1 MMKTMKRFLSMLM
14 ALSILFGL
22 LVSPTMAV
30 SVEESAVTVQPSGK
44 TESSQEKTENAEDTT
59 DDRIV
64 FGDTVIIN
72 DKKLKVDLTG
82 NVQASGE
89 VDYNDPA
96 IVIVAQELKQ
106 IKVLNEDGQKVALT
120 EEQIGTVLY
129 LYQQYLDHWTANA
142 NVLGVQVPFFLTYND
157 NGEDGLGVLGEMLAL
172 ANVPVEDVRSGDY
185 SYDDLVG
192 MIQNFTYGD
201 TLGVQYYGAAIA
213 AARDEVMALVEAS
226 GAQTDAQ
233 KLLVINDWLAHVCT
247 FDMPYIMNSG
257 KADGEKPMV
266 APEPVKFERYDDV
279 YAVIYADYEP
289 QIRQQFH
296 DEIYAQVVA
305 GMRQTYYEN
314 VIRDMVYQGAVEQ
327 GVASAA
333 QTEAFLDAAVQ
344 AYREEKYQE
353 ALEAE
358 EQKVYDETYDAA
370 YREYMNEQCDHTA
383 LTAVVD
389 WDASTADATCGNC
402 GLVFADQA
410 ATVTKESTASTC
422 TEAGEDVYTATVY
435 VVGDDGAALGT
446 LTETKTES
454 VPATGHTYVE
464 GTCSVCGEAETVEEE
479 VTVEETTE
487 ETTTVNVDDDM
498 VTAADAVA
506 TKKANEAVEA
516 AAADIEAAANAAA
529 DAAVAALTDEEKVE
543 LATELVKADE
553 ATMAS
558 IEEQANAAADDF
570 MTENEAAIDADALG
584 FIAGMTDEQ
593 TAAYIESLCDDFI
606 ATAETDGVEV
616 QPGVVMTIEDLTQN
630 TMENEAVIN
639 LGSEEEPYMV
649 TPNEA
654 IVIYADQAAQG
665 LTGGVINY
673 WEGSHFG
680 ALGFGTSV
688 CLGYAKAYTYLV
700 QCLYPEVYGKDG
712 ASTDLT
718 VSENWKTRE
727 ELYYNENGE
736 LDVDAGYVVDLV
748 RVTFDASVT
757 MYGQTEENFNS
768 DHFWNAI
775 KLDGK
780 WYYVDPCYT
789 DVFTEVMMRDRVETD
804 GDMNHLY
811 FLFSH
816 TSCEKLYE
824 GNYSEIKTLYAE
836 LATYTDYEDSWM
848 SRIKSN
854 VYSDGEYFYYLY
866 DSTDMIT
873 LMEESENSMTSDIE
887 ESVYKIV
894 RHKIDSD
901 DTADGDTDYETLVF
915 FNATVDDVA
924 TSVIYDPTTMANV
937 DSELLYELYQRHVDY
952 EEKYPSL
959 SLGMALYEGKVYF
972 NVANCI
978 LSYDPADGALTL
990 VKEYSTVYGKRDD
1003 TKPFGGMAFSVVGS
1017 AEEADFTVVDHPLA
1031 GLTLKGDGKLYV
1043 SVATNFA
1050 FISGKDPLNSADQS
1064 SYGYEFEETNYN
1076 AAYSS
1081 YNDYGGYTDEELAEY
1096 GYTRE
1101 TNDNDEFMWTANFVE
1116 VLDMAHLAGAE
1127 HTYEAVTVD
1136 ATCDRDGYTENI
1148 CTTCGAAEDGSR
1160 VVAEGTACDHHF
1172 ILFTEQ
1178 FYTKDDAGRWNTGE
1192 CYICTVC
1199 LDSVTEP
1206 IKPSEDADYSMTDT
1220 TYEEQLAIYEEE
1232 KAIYDAAAASAGH
1245 HYVPTDATW
1254 AADGT
1259 TVIFSQLT
1267 CDNICTD
1274 KKDLLDCLIADGTVS
1289 VTLSGSIAAEAVVTD
1304 YEGDCAT
1311 GLTAIYTASGEAEGY
1326 PYSVSTPVEIEAGK
1340 HAYEATFTWT
1350 ETEDGGFTATADLV
1364 CAICGDAHEDMAA
1377 TVTYDAASSAAATC
1391 TAAGKDVYS
1400 ASVIV
1405 TDENGNEIGS
1415 ATGSHEVTLEML
1427 PHNYVDAICS
1437 ECGHVQMVAPTVV
1450 SCYSKL
1456 QTSVKVTWTTQ
1467 ENVSGYQLWRTTTP
1481 DDAESW
1487 SLVKTINDPATDRY
1501 TNQGLTEG
1509 VTYYYKV
1516 RAFIT
1521 AEDGTK
1527 VYSDFSNVDYMPA
1540 TVLFDGPY
1548 SNATFRIR
1556 LRWLQIGGAHGY
1568 QIWRLNEDGSW
1579 SIVKTLGDKN
1589 NTLTDDQG
1597 ATTAYSNTGLTAGG
1611 TYTYKMRAFMITEDG
1626 RKVFGAYSDEIT
1638 VGVMPETPD
1647 ATGSSPKTTRAQLSW
1662 DAVNGAAGY
1671 QIWMSTSPDSGFS
1684 IIKSITDGTA
1694 TSYTKYDLQSG
1705 TTYYFKIR
1713 AYVEVDGKKTFG
1725 EYTNVIAITVK

>member
-22 LVSPTMAV
+22 LVTPSMAV

-44 TESSQEKTENAEDTT
+44 TESSQEKNENAEDST

-82 NVQASGE
+82 NVQADGE

-96 IVIVAQELKQ
+96 IVIMAQELRQ

-120 EEQIGTVLY
+120 AEQIGTVLY

-157 NGEDGLGVLGEMLAL
+157 SGEDGLGVLGEMLAL
-172 ANVPVEDVRSGDY
+172 ANVPVEDVRNGDY

-201 TLGVQYYGAAIA
+201 VLGVQYYGEAIA

-226 GAQTDAQ
+226 GAVTDAQ
-233 KLLVINDWLAHVCT
+233 KLLVINDWLAHVNT
-247 FDMPYIMNSG
+247 FDMPYIMNAE
-257 KADGEKPMV
+257 KAEGEKPMV

-279 YAVIYADYEP
+279 YAVIYGDYEP

-296 DEIYAQVVA
+296 DPIYAEVVA
-305 GMRQTYYEN
+305 GMRQTFYEEA
-314 VIRDMVYQGAVEQ
+314 IKAAIYQTVYEQ
-327 GVASAA
+327 AYNGY
-333 QTEAFLDAAVQ
+333 LDAACVHDIQ
-344 AYREEKYQE
+344 SADVAWVEGGETTAE
-353 ALEAE
+353 AA
-358 EQKVYDETYDAA
+358 
-370 YREYMNEQCDHTA
+370 C
-383 LTAVVD
+383 
-389 WDASTADATCGNC
+389 ASCGR
-402 GLVFADQA
+402 VFANIPV
-410 ATVTKESTASTC
+410 TVTKDAEASTDATC
-422 TEAGEDVYTATVY
+422 TEAGVAVY
-435 VVGDDGAALGT
+435 VAPVTVSYTDGEGNEVVVE
-446 LTETKTES
+446 LTETNEVT
-454 VPATGHTYVE
+454 VPATGHTAGE
-464 GTCSVCGEAETVEEE
+464 DGLCTVCGEPAETVET
-479 VTVEETTE
+479 VTQENVTE
-487 ETTTVNVDDDM
+487 TVNEDGEDP
-498 VTAADAVA
+498 AAEL
-506 TKKANEAVEA
+506 K
-516 AAADIEAAANAAA
+516 AAA
-529 DAAVAALTDEEKVE
+529 DAY
-543 LATELVKADE
+543 ATETATAEAGAFMEENAD
-553 ATMAS
+553 
-558 IEEQANAAADDF
+558 
-570 MTENEAAIDADALG
+570 AIAADALG
-584 FIAGMTDEQ
+584 FI
-593 TAAYIESLCDDFI
+593 TATFGEVYAAQFEAQCDAFIES
-606 ATAETDGVEV
+606 AETDGVEV
-616 QPGVVMTIEDLTQN
+616 AEGVVMTIEEITQN

-649 TPNEA
+649 TPNQA
-654 IVIYADQAAQG
+654 IAIYADQAAQG

-673 WEGSHFG
+673 WEGSQFG

-712 ASTDLT
+712 ASSDLT

-727 ELYYNENGE
+727 ELYYDENGE

-748 RVTFDASVT
+748 RITFDASVT
-757 MYGQTEENFNS
+757 MYGQTEDNFNS
-768 DHFWNAI
+768 DHFWNAV

-816 TSCEKLYE
+816 TSCEELYE
-824 GNYSEIKTLYAE
+824 GNYSNIKTLYEE

-854 VYSDGEYFYYLY
+854 VYSDGTYFYYLY

-873 LMEESENSMTSDIE
+873 LMEESENSTNSDIE

-894 RHKIDSD
+894 RHKIDTD

-915 FNATVDDVA
+915 FNASVSGED
-924 TSVIYDPTTMANV
+924 TSVIYDPATKANV
-937 DSELLYELYQRHVDY
+937 DSALLYELYQRHVNY

-978 LSYDPADGALTL
+978 LSYDPANGALTL
-990 VKEYSTVYGKRDD
+990 VKEYSTVYGKRDN
-1003 TKPFGGMAFSVVGS
+1003 TQAFGGMAFSVVGS

-1031 GLTLKGDGKLYV
+1031 GLTLKEDGKLYV

-1050 FISGKDPLNSADQS
+1050 FISGKDPLDSADQS

-1076 AAYSS
+1076 AAYNS

-1101 TNDNDEFMWTANFVE
+1101 INDNDEFMWTANFVE
-1116 VLDMAHLAGAE
+1116 VLDMAHLAGSE
-1127 HTYEAVTVD
+1127 HTYESVSVD
-1136 ATCDRDGYTENI
+1136 ATCDRDGYTENV
-1148 CTTCGAAEDGSR
+1148 CTTCGTAEDGSR

-1172 ILFTEQ
+1172 IAFTEQ

-1206 IKPSEDADYSMTDT
+1206 TKPSEDADYSMTDT
-1220 TYEEQLAIYEEE
+1220 TYEEQLAIYEEK
-1232 KAIYDAAAASAGH
+1232 KAAYDAAAASAGH

-1254 AADGT
+1254 SADGS

-1267 CDNICTD
+1267 CDNVCTD

-1289 VTLSGSIAAEAVVTD
+1289 ATLSGSIAAEAVVTD
-1304 YEGDCAT
+1304 YEGDCST
-1311 GLTAIYTASGEAEGY
+1311 GLVATYTASGDAEGY
-1326 PYSVSTPVEIEAGK
+1326 PYSVSTKVDVEAGK

-1350 ETEDGGFTATADLV
+1350 EAENGGFTATADLTCPV
-1364 CAICGDAHEDMAA
+1364 CGDAHEDVAA
-1377 TVTYDAASSAAATC
+1377 TVTYDAASSTAATC
-1391 TAAGKDVYS
+1391 TATGKDVYS

-1405 TDENGNEIGS
+1405 TDEDGNEIGS
-1415 ATGSHEVTLEML
+1415 ATGIKEVTLEML
-1427 PHNYVDAICS
+1427 PHNYVDSICS
-1437 ECGHVQMVAPTVV
+1437 ECGHVQMVAPTVL

-1487 SLVKTINDPATDRY
+1487 SLTKTINDPATDRY

-1521 AEDGTK
+1521 AEDGSK
-1527 VYSDFSNVDYMPA
+1527 IFSDFSNVDYMPA

-1579 SIVKTLGDKN
+1579 SIVKTLGDKG

-1597 ATTAYSNTGLTAGG
+1597 ATTAYSNTGLTSGG

-1671 QIWMSTSPDSGFS
+1671 QIWMSTAPDSGFS
-1684 IIKSITDGTA
+1684 IAKTIEDGMT

-1705 TTYYFKIR
+1705 SIYYFKIR

>member
-22 LVSPTMAV
+22 LVTPSMAV

-44 TESSQEKTENAEDTT
+44 TESSQEKNENAEDST

-82 NVQASGE
+82 NVQADGE

-96 IVIVAQELKQ
+96 IVIMAQELRQ

-120 EEQIGTVLY
+120 AEQIGTVLY

-157 NGEDGLGVLGEMLAL
+157 SGEDGLGVLGEMLAL
-172 ANVPVEDVRSGDY
+172 ANVPVEDVRNGDY

-201 TLGVQYYGAAIA
+201 VLGVQYYGEAIA

-226 GAQTDAQ
+226 GAVTDAQ
-233 KLLVINDWLAHVCT
+233 KLLVINDWLAHVNT
-247 FDMPYIMNSG
+247 FDMPYIMNAE
-257 KADGEKPMV
+257 KAEGEKPMV
-266 APEPVKFERYDDV
+266 APETVKFERYDDV
-279 YAVIYADYEP
+279 YAVIYGDYEP

-296 DEIYAQVVA
+296 DPIYAEVVA
-305 GMRQTYYEN
+305 GMRQTFYEEA
-314 VIRDMVYQGAVEQ
+314 IKAAIYQTVYEQ
-327 GVASAA
+327 AYNGY
-333 QTEAFLDAAVQ
+333 LDAACVHDIQ
-344 AYREEKYQE
+344 SADVAWVEGGETTAE
-353 ALEAE
+353 AA
-358 EQKVYDETYDAA
+358 
-370 YREYMNEQCDHTA
+370 C
-383 LTAVVD
+383 
-389 WDASTADATCGNC
+389 ASCGR
-402 GLVFADQA
+402 VFANIPV
-410 ATVTKESTASTC
+410 TVTKDAEASTDATC
-422 TEAGEDVYTATVY
+422 TEAGVAVY
-435 VVGDDGAALGT
+435 VAPVTVSYTDGEGNEVVVE
-446 LTETKTES
+446 LTETNEVT
-454 VPATGHTYVE
+454 VPATGHTAGE
-464 GTCSVCGEAETVEEE
+464 DGLCTVCGEPAETVET
-479 VTVEETTE
+479 VTQENVTE
-487 ETTTVNVDDDM
+487 TVNEDGEDP
-498 VTAADAVA
+498 AAEL
-506 TKKANEAVEA
+506 K
-516 AAADIEAAANAAA
+516 AAA
-529 DAAVAALTDEEKVE
+529 DAYAA
-543 LATELVKADE
+543 
-553 ATMAS
+553 
-558 IEEQANAAADDF
+558 
-570 MTENEAAIDADALG
+570 EAATAEAGAFMEENADAIAADALG
-584 FIAGMTDEQ
+584 FI
-593 TAAYIESLCDDFI
+593 TATFGEVYAAQFEAQCDAFIES
-606 ATAETDGVEV
+606 AETDGVEV
-616 QPGVVMTIEDLTQN
+616 AEGVVMTIEEITQN

-649 TPNEA
+649 TPNQA
-654 IVIYADQAAQG
+654 IAIYADQAAQG

-673 WEGSHFG
+673 WEGSQFG

-712 ASTDLT
+712 ASSDLT

-727 ELYYNENGE
+727 ELYYDENGE

-748 RVTFDASVT
+748 RITFDASVT
-757 MYGQTEENFNS
+757 MYGQTEDNFNS
-768 DHFWNAI
+768 DHFWNAV

-816 TSCEKLYE
+816 TSCEELYE
-824 GNYSEIKTLYAE
+824 GNYSNIKTLYEE

-854 VYSDGEYFYYLY
+854 VYSDGTYFYYLY

-873 LMEESENSMTSDIE
+873 LMEESENSTNSDIE

-894 RHKIDSD
+894 RHKIDTD

-915 FNATVDDVA
+915 FNASVSGED
-924 TSVIYDPTTMANV
+924 TSVIYDPATKANV
-937 DSELLYELYQRHVDY
+937 DSALLYELYQRHVNY

-978 LSYDPADGALTL
+978 LSYDPANGALTL
-990 VKEYSTVYGKRDD
+990 VKEYSTVYGKRDN
-1003 TKPFGGMAFSVVGS
+1003 TQAFGGMAFSVVGS

-1031 GLTLKGDGKLYV
+1031 GLTLKEDGKLYV

-1050 FISGKDPLNSADQS
+1050 FISGKDPLDSADQS

-1076 AAYSS
+1076 AAYNS

-1101 TNDNDEFMWTANFVE
+1101 INDNDEFMWTANFVE
-1116 VLDMAHLAGAE
+1116 VLDMAHLAGSE
-1127 HTYEAVTVD
+1127 HTYESVSVD
-1136 ATCDRDGYTENI
+1136 ATCDRDGYTENV
-1148 CTTCGAAEDGSR
+1148 CTTCGTAEDGSR

-1172 ILFTEQ
+1172 IAFTEQ

-1206 IKPSEDADYSMTDT
+1206 TKPSEDADYSMTDT
-1220 TYEEQLAIYEEE
+1220 TYEEQLAIYEEK
-1232 KAIYDAAAASAGH
+1232 KAAYDAAAASAGH

-1254 AADGT
+1254 SADGS

-1267 CDNICTD
+1267 CDDVCTD

-1289 VTLSGSIAAEAVVTD
+1289 ATLSGSIAAEAVVTD
-1304 YEGDCAT
+1304 YEGDCST
-1311 GLTAIYTASGEAEGY
+1311 GLVATYTASGDAEGY
-1326 PYSVSTPVEIEAGK
+1326 PYSVSTKVDVEAGK

-1350 ETEDGGFTATADLV
+1350 EAENGGFTATADLTCPV
-1364 CAICGDAHEDMAA
+1364 CGDAHEDVAA
-1377 TVTYDAASSAAATC
+1377 TVTYDAASSTAATC
-1391 TAAGKDVYS
+1391 TATGKDVYS

-1405 TDENGNEIGS
+1405 TDEDGNEIGS
-1415 ATGSHEVTLEML
+1415 ATGIKEVTLEML
-1427 PHNYVDAICS
+1427 PHNYVDSICS
-1437 ECGHVQMVAPTVV
+1437 ECGHVQMVAPTVL

-1487 SLVKTINDPATDRY
+1487 SLTKTINDPATDRY

-1521 AEDGTK
+1521 AEDGSK
-1527 VYSDFSNVDYMPA
+1527 IFSDFSNVDYMPA

-1579 SIVKTLGDKN
+1579 SIVKTLGDKG

-1671 QIWMSTSPDSGFS
+1671 QIWMSTAPDSGFS
-1684 IIKSITDGTA
+1684 IAKTIEDGTT